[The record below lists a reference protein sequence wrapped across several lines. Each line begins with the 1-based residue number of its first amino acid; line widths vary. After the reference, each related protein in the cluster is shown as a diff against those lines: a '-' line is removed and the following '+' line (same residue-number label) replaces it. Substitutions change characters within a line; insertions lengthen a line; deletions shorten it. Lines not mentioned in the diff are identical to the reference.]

1 MLKFEDL
8 EEKQLSTEK
17 IFDGVILHVSKD
29 KVQLPNGHTSER
41 EYISHMGA
49 VGIVPLTD
57 DGQIILERQF
67 RYPLHDVITEIP
79 AGKLDGPDEP
89 RLEAARRELLE
100 ETGITADEWIDLGE
114 YHPAAAYCSE
124 KLTLYLA
131 RGLHMGDQKLDTDEF
146 LNIFTVPFE
155 DAIEDVYNG
164 TITDGK
170 SISAIMRAAVY
181 TGYLRRKQNV

>member
-1 MLKFEDL
+1 MKEFKDL
-8 EEKQLSTEK
+8 EEKHVSTEK
-17 IFDGVILHVSKD
+17 IFDGVILHVAKD
-29 KVQLPNGHTSER
+29 EVELPNGVRTSR

-49 VGIVPLTD
+49 VGIVALTD
-57 DGQIILERQF
+57 DGYVIMERQF

-79 AGKLDGPDEP
+79 AGKLDSLSEP
-89 RLEAARRELLE
+89 RLDAAKRELRE

-131 RGLHMGDQKLDTDEF
+131 RKLHMGDQDLDQDEF
-146 LNIFTVPFE
+146 LNVFKVPFKE
-155 DAIEDVYNG
+155 AIEQVYDG

-170 SISAIMRAAVY
+170 TISAILRAAIH
-181 TGYLRRKQNV
+181 TGYLTFSL